1 MEIIAAALVVGIAIP
16 DVVPELFERATTPHK
31 CGEEVANLLAFIPNQ
46 ATAQEVVLL
55 KMFSVFVAG
64 GSRKQ

>member
-1 MEIIAAALVVGIAIP
+1 VLRRRAAVADKARL
-16 DVVPELFERATTPHK
+16 PHK

-46 ATAQEVVLL
+46 ATAPEVVLL

>member
-1 MEIIAAALVVGIAIP
+1 MLSPLGVYNVLRRRAAVADKARL
-16 DVVPELFERATTPHK
+16 PHK

-55 KMFSVFVAG
+55 KMFLVFVAG